1 MQYTWKDIEQH
12 IAACTGCLLSQTRH
26 RPVMGRGDYQADIML
41 IAEAPRGT
49 GGSAGH
55 PVRGAFGRNIRQTLA
70 GLRTG
75 KKTDLY
81 YQHFEMPSS
90 RQP

>member
-41 IAEAPRGT
+41 IAEAP
-49 GGSAGH
+49 GGGRRISRAFRSWG
-55 PVRGAFGRNIRQTLA
+55 VRE
-70 GLRTG
+70 
-75 KKTDLY
+75 KY
-81 YQHFEMPSS
+81 
-90 RQP
+90 